1 MVAQH
6 RFVRA
11 FTHHQSVPFVLNRLA
26 ALAIAATTVL
36 TCFAG
41 TALGKGGYIRRSEF
55 IPLSRAETPT
65 SPSATEVLGERGRGR
80 YRDPSTR
87 KCRGPADFGN

>member
-1 MVAQH
+1 MLAQH
-6 RFVRA
+6 RFVRVL
-11 FTHHQSVPFVLNRLA
+11 THHQQGSLFLNRRTA
-26 ALAIAATTVL
+26 VAIAATAIL

-41 TALGKGGYIRRSEF
+41 TALAKGGNIRRSEP
-55 IPLSRAETPT
+55 IPLSQAGTPT
-65 SPSATEVLGERGRGR
+65 SPSATEVLGGCGRGR